1 MAAGLALATQ
11 LYDIYIP
18 FKFELDEW
26 MDIGQ
31 DTGHMWS
38 SQYPPV
44 LYAFPY
50 YYCYFF
56 VCNQLYAAYILNL
69 NKCNYAA
76 NNISISTSSQII

>member
-1 MAAGLALATQ
+1 MMAVGLALATQ

-38 SQYPPV
+38 SQYPLV
-44 LYAFPY
+44 LYAMLTFSLITTTTTFLPTVQI
-50 YYCYFF
+50 YF
-56 VCNQLYAAYILNL
+56 I
-69 NKCNYAA
+69 
-76 NNISISTSSQII
+76 